1 MLCNHCC
8 VLCPSNARRY
18 SHPGGPGAAPHTA
31 NPLCLDATAVPGSL
45 KLRPCGSTATIH
57 LVKPPDGFHESYDG
71 SDLVNRDE
79 EEGEGD
85 EDDDGGDSDDNKPE
99 RHVEPSTYK
108 NPLTGK
114 GRTRR
119 ASRDKEGVD
128 KAQLGIKSF
137 GLQTAVTDEAEDI
150 VWYG

>member
-1 MLCNHCC
+1 M
-8 VLCPSNARRY
+8 V
-18 SHPGGPGAAPHTA
+18 
-31 NPLCLDATAVPGSL
+31 VPGSL

-57 LVKPPDGFHESYDG
+57 LVKPPDGFDESYDG
-71 SDLVNRDE
+71 SDLVDHDG

-85 EDDDGGDSDDNKPE
+85 EDDDGDGDGDDYKLDRQ
-99 RHVEPSTYK
+99 RHVETSAYK
-108 NPLTGK
+108 TPVTGK
-114 GRTRR
+114 GRKKR

-128 KAQLGIKSF
+128 KARLEFKSF